1 MNTKL
6 TLSLEGSLI
15 KKAKNYAKSHNTSLS
30 KIVERFFSNLQN
42 DNKKKE
48 RDLSP
53 VVKEISGI
61 IDTDLQID
69 HKKLKENSLI
79 KKYL

>member
-6 TLSLEGSLI
+6 TLSLEESLI
-15 KKAKNYAKSHNTSLS
+15 KKAKNYAKTHNTSLS

-42 DNKKKE
+42 DNKRKD

-53 VVKEISGI
+53 VVKELSGI
-61 IDTDLQID
+61 IDLGVQVD
-69 HKKLKENSLI
+69 HKKLKESRLI

>member
-15 KKAKNYAKSHNTSLS
+15 NKAKNYAKSHNTSLS

-53 VVKEISGI
+53 VVKELSGI
-61 IDTDLQID
+61 IDLDLQID
-69 HKKLKENSLI
+69 HKKSKENRLI